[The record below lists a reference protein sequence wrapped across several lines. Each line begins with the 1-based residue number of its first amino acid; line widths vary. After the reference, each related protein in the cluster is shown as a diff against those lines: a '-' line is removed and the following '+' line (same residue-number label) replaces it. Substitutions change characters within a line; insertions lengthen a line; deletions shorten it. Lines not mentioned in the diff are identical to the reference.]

1 MKQYSIEVRMS
12 YFVWVDVEA
21 TDEHS
26 ARDRAL
32 RRAYREQ
39 QKGMGVWGEEPQVTV
54 VIQEGRQSNETTD

>member
-1 MKQYSIEVRMS
+1 MNKYQVEVRMS

-26 ARDRAL
+26 ARDQAL

-54 VIQEGRQSNETTD
+54 VIQGETVE

>member
-1 MKQYSIEVRMS
+1 MNKYQVEVRMS

-26 ARDRAL
+26 ARDQAL

-54 VIQEGRQSNETTD
+54 VIQGEEVA

>member
-1 MKQYSIEVRMS
+1 MNKYQVEVRMS

-26 ARDRAL
+26 ARDQAL

-54 VIQEGRQSNETTD
+54 VIKEETVE

>member
-1 MKQYSIEVRMS
+1 MS

-26 ARDRAL
+26 ARDQAL

-39 QKGMGVWGEEPQVTV
+39 QKGMGVWGEEPQVTA
-54 VIQEGRQSNETTD
+54 VIKEETVE

>member
-1 MKQYSIEVRMS
+1 MNKYQVEVRMS

-26 ARDRAL
+26 ARDQAL

-54 VIQEGRQSNETTD
+54 VIEGETVE

>member
-1 MKQYSIEVRMS
+1 MNKYQVEVRMS

-26 ARDRAL
+26 ARDQAL

-54 VIQEGRQSNETTD
+54 VIEGETAE

>member
-1 MKQYSIEVRMS
+1 MKQYSVEVRMS

-26 ARDRAL
+26 ARDQAL

-39 QKGMGVWGEEPQVTV
+39 QKGMGVWGEEPQATV
-54 VIQEGRQSNETTD
+54 VIQGEEVA

>member
-1 MKQYSIEVRMS
+1 MKQYSVEVRMS

-26 ARDRAL
+26 ARDQAL

-39 QKGMGVWGEEPQVTV
+39 QKGTGVWGEEPQVTA
-54 VIQEGRQSNETTD
+54 VIKEETVR

>member
-1 MKQYSIEVRMS
+1 MS

-26 ARDRAL
+26 ARDQAL

-39 QKGMGVWGEEPQVTV
+39 QEGMGVWGEEPQVTV
-54 VIQEGRQSNETTD
+54 VIQGETVE

>member
-1 MKQYSIEVRMS
+1 MKQYSVEVRMS
-12 YFVWVDVEA
+12 YFVWFDVEA

-26 ARDRAL
+26 ATDQAL

-54 VIQEGRQSNETTD
+54 LIKGETVE

>member
-1 MKQYSIEVRMS
+1 MKQYSVEVRMS

-26 ARDRAL
+26 ARDQAL
-32 RRAYREQ
+32 RRSFREQ

-54 VIQEGRQSNETTD
+54 VIQGETVE